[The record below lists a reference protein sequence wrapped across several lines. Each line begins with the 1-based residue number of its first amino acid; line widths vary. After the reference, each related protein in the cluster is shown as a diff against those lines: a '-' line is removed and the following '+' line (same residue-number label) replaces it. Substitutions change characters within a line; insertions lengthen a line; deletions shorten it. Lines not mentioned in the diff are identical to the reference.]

1 MVVDNI
7 SERIDVNDMATL
19 TKLDEKTMLKVL
31 TTRFALDKI
40 YTWTGRIL
48 LAVNP
53 YQNVD
58 IYDLERTLEIITPH
72 VYSIA
77 ESAIRD
83 IYAKDLSNVSILIS
97 GESGAGKTESAK
109 YIMRYI
115 SHHCRG
121 LNSIEDKVLASNPIL
136 EAFGNAATTRNNNSS
151 RFGKYI
157 DIQLD
162 GHRNILGAAIRTFL
176 LEKVRVVSIAPGERN
191 FHIWYQVLASKNI
204 KKTFKFLKNTAWA
217 SNDKQNFEE
226 TKAALVAFGINAED
240 VSSLLLGILYLGNVE
255 FDEDGL
261 IVSTTE
267 DLEQVAN
274 YWDITLDTLN
284 TLLTYRKIMA
294 GKEVINVKMKQ
305 LECFQRRDS
314 LAKSLYSTLF
324 DWVVAKINEELVPT
338 EAHSKSIGILDI
350 FGFENFATNGFEQ
363 LCINYTNEILQQ
375 VFQNF
380 VFEQEQQEYIEEGI
394 DWADIEFP
402 NNDEVIATI
411 EDKIYPALDEECS
424 LTKPSHRH
432 LISKLSQVNNDYL
445 SSSKMQ
451 TAKGR
456 FEVKHYAGKVE
467 YGSDVSDGGLL
478 AKNIDL
484 RHPEQNA
491 FVENST
497 HPILTQ
503 FEYETHRK
511 VKTASVGK
519 QFKANIKKLQD
530 LIFNTKPYFVRCL
543 KPNQDAKPK
552 EFDNELITQQLRYC
566 GILEATKISRA
577 GFPARFE
584 HALFESRYGN
594 LLGNQYLQHASSI
607 RKGKTKYYMKQGVY
621 ERLES
626 AVLLRKK
633 HSSRKIQRNFRSWNL
648 SRKTKAVRK
657 IIRFIQSA
665 RVVHFVKN
673 IAKKARS
680 TKRLIAIQEK
690 LRLKKSLHQW
700 NLFVHNQKEAET
712 IAKSVLSD
720 ICNQVV
726 ISCETD
732 AEEQARVAAEEARIA
747 AEEQARVAAEEARIA
762 AEEQARVAAEE
773 ARIAAE
779 EQARV
784 AAEEARIAAEQAR
797 VAAEEQARVAAE
809 EARIAAEEQAR
820 VAAEE
825 ARIAA
830 EEQARVAAEEARI
843 AAEEQARVAAEEA
856 RIAAMKDANA
866 KVDKANCAAQ
876 AAIDV
881 ANERI
886 MEALRNAEMR
896 IQEVEQL
903 AAERV
908 EAANKSAN
916 ERVEAADKSA
926 NERVEA
932 ADKSANE
939 RVEAADK
946 SANERVEAAD
956 KSANE
961 RVEAADKSANER
973 ILWEKKQAEERI
985 LAERAALMQE
995 GYHNNGAAGD
1005 NVAVEKTRDLM
1016 MEEPG
1021 EYVEV
1026 VKHDEVNRLIAA
1038 IKMVEEQRAEEM
1050 DRLISSVKEM
1060 EENTLSE
1067 INRLIDAVCDGEQVQ
1082 KQRSVQIREYNQ
1094 TYAALTSAQAE
1105 LLESQKKLLAEKLL
1119 LKEVV
1124 ERIATTNI
1132 DKPNGRVWKRS
1143 AIVFGIINVLL
1154 FTVIVGKG
1162 LFRKKG

>member
-121 LNSIEDKVLASNPIL
+121 FNSIEDKVLASNPIL

-324 DWVVAKINEELVPT
+324 DWVVAKINQELLPK

-594 LLGNQYLQHASSI
+594 LLGNQYLEHASSI

-732 AEEQARVAAEEARIA
+732 
-747 AEEQARVAAEEARIA
+747 
-762 AEEQARVAAEE
+762 
-773 ARIAAE
+773 
-779 EQARV
+779 
-784 AAEEARIAAEQAR
+784 
-797 VAAEEQARVAAE
+797 AEEQARVAAE

>member
-121 LNSIEDKVLASNPIL
+121 FNSIEDKVLASNPIL

-594 LLGNQYLQHASSI
+594 LLGNQYLEHASSI

-732 AEEQARVAAEEARIA
+732 
-747 AEEQARVAAEEARIA
+747 
-762 AEEQARVAAEE
+762 
-773 ARIAAE
+773 
-779 EQARV
+779 
-784 AAEEARIAAEQAR
+784 
-797 VAAEEQARVAAE
+797 AEEQARVAAE